1 MRHSRLVHGNP
12 FYKPAF
18 SFSQRLQII
27 SENFRLDVPNLRNGK
42 HTDASL

>member
-12 FYKPAF
+12 FYKPVF

-27 SENFRLDVPNLRNGK
+27 RENFRLDVPNLRNGK